1 MLGLLASSPAQGE
14 LAAAWL
20 LVLACPSPLAHAG
33 NSQDS
38 HGNGVGAV
46 GCQALDWQK
55 PGTGGLPNALT
66 LSGG

>member
-1 MLGLLASSPAQGE
+1 MLGRLASSPAQGE

-20 LVLACPSPLAHAG
+20 PVLACPGPLAHAG